1 MARSQDRMTELACVE
16 TALDRRTRVG
26 TLTFSRGRE
35 NRIDTTLLEQLVTAL
50 RELTDDG
57 ARAVV
62 LRSGIR
68 HFCAGVDLRR
78 DPGKD
83 GRHLYDLVPALF
95 AVPVPLIAAVSGAA
109 VGAGLGL
116 ALAADFRV
124 TCERARFWANFSRLG
139 FSQGFGLS
147 LTLPRAVGAQ
157 RAAELL
163 YTGRRVEG
171 AEAVRIGLADQLVND
186 DEVNVAAA
194 ALATEIAGSAPLAV
208 AAIRDGLRSELL
220 ARLPAALT
228 AERRDQERLVRTA
241 DFTEGV
247 RATRDRRPAQFRGA

>member
-1 MARSQDRMTELACVE
+1 MTEPAIVE
-16 TALDRRTRVG
+16 TALDRHTGVG
-26 TLTFSRGRE
+26 SLTFSRGRE
-35 NRIDTTLLEQLVTAL
+35 NRIDIALLDRLVAGLTD
-50 RELTDDG
+50 LTDDG

-62 LRSGIR
+62 LRSGTR

-78 DPGKD
+78 DPGQD
-83 GRHLYDLVPALF
+83 GQRHLYDSVPALF
-95 AVPVPLIAAVSGAA
+95 AAPVPLIAAVRGSA

-171 AEAVRIGLADQLVND
+171 GEAVRIGLADRLVD
-186 DEVNVAAA
+186 DDQVDAAA
-194 ALATEIAGSAPLAV
+194 AHLAAEIAGSAPLAV
-208 AAIRDGLRSELL
+208 AAIRRGLRADLL

-228 AERRDQERLVRTA
+228 AERCDQERLVRTA

-247 RATRDRRPAQFRGA
+247 RATRDRRPALFRGA

>member
-1 MARSQDRMTELACVE
+1 MTELASVE
-16 TALDRRTRVG
+16 TTLDRHTWVG

-35 NRIDTTLLEQLVTAL
+35 NRIDIALLDQLVAGL
-50 RELTDDG
+50 NELTDGG

-62 LRSGIR
+62 LRSGTR

-78 DPGKD
+78 DPGQD
-83 GRHLYDLVPALF
+83 GRHLYDSVPALF
-95 AVPVPLIAAVSGAA
+95 EVPVPVIAAVSGSA

-163 YTGRRVEG
+163 YTGRRIGG
-171 AEAVRIGLADQLVND
+171 AEALHIGLADRLVD
-186 DEVNVAAA
+186 DDRVDATAADLA
-194 ALATEIAGSAPLAV
+194 AEIAGSAPLAV
-208 AAIRDGLRSELL
+208 AAIRRGLRGDLL
-220 ARLPAALT
+220 VQLPETLT
-228 AERRDQERLVRTA
+228 AERQDQERLVRTA

-247 RATRDRRPAQFRGA
+247 RATRDRRSALFGGT